1 MLATRSTLQSSHLS
15 RHRPLAEYP
24 SLQKKSTVN
33 RSDPTG
39 ACPAATGAQLSRE
52 DAEFLAREAARADA
66 VVAGLK
72 ACQTTY
78 RAATDR
84 IR

>member
-39 ACPAATGAQLSRE
+39 ACPAATGAQLSRQ
-52 DAEFLAREAARADA
+52 DAEFLAREAARADS
-66 VVAGLK
+66 VVVSLK
-72 ACQTTY
+72 ACHQVYGT
-78 RAATDR
+78 AEER
-84 IR
+84 IK